1 MEKCVFKHFFNFL
14 SRHSI
19 ITHLQPGFMPGDS
32 RVNQLLNIPDDI
44 GRTLDAGK
52 EVRDVV
58 FWDISKAF
66 DGVWHEGLLHK
77 LQEIGICMCGE
88 IENTKHFLLECEYY
102 NIVRGQTIG
111 SLPRQYNLQTLLYG
125 NESSNTEENEN
136 IFKTVQTFIID
147 SGRFG
152 L

>member
-1 MEKCVFKHFFNFL
+1 
-14 SRHSI
+14 
-19 ITHLQPGFMPGDS
+19 
-32 RVNQLLNIPDDI
+32 
-44 GRTLDAGK
+44 
-52 EVRDVV
+52 
-58 FWDISKAF
+58 
-66 DGVWHEGLLHK
+66 
-77 LQEIGICMCGE
+77 MCGE